1 MNPEAALR
9 AAGFRLIA
17 GVDEAGRGAYAGPLV
32 VAAVILDS
40 DNPLT
45 EVGDSKTF
53 SESKR
58 RDIAEEI
65 KDRAL
70 AYSIIA
76 IEAEEIDTYGLH
88 PSNIGGMRRSITALS
103 HTPDYIITDGYYVA
117 GLEIP
122 SIAMW
127 RGDQVS
133 QSVGAASILAKNYR
147 DHIMIEWDD
156 CYPEYGFA
164 QHKGYG
170 TALHQRALEKYGVLP
185 IHRKSFAPIARL
197 LDSSDLRH

>member
-65 KDRAL
+65 KRAVGTKW
-70 AYSIIA
+70 A
-76 IEAEEIDTYGLH
+76 GH
-88 PSNIGGMRRSITALS
+88 NIGNVTFVRPRRS
-103 HTPDYIITDGYYVA
+103 
-117 GLEIP
+117 
-122 SIAMW
+122 M
-127 RGDQVS
+127 S
-133 QSVGAASILAKNYR
+133 QIG
-147 DHIMIEWDD
+147 
-156 CYPEYGFA
+156 G
-164 QHKGYG
+164 
-170 TALHQRALEKYGVLP
+170 
-185 IHRKSFAPIARL
+185 
-197 LDSSDLRH
+197 

>member
-1 MNPEAALR
+1 
-9 AAGFRLIA
+9 
-17 GVDEAGRGAYAGPLV
+17 
-32 VAAVILDS
+32 
-40 DNPLT
+40 
-45 EVGDSKTF
+45 
-53 SESKR
+53 
-58 RDIAEEI
+58 
-65 KDRAL
+65 
-70 AYSIIA
+70 
-76 IEAEEIDTYGLH
+76 
-88 PSNIGGMRRSITALS
+88 
-103 HTPDYIITDGYYVA
+103 
-117 GLEIP
+117 
-122 SIAMW
+122 MW

-156 CYPEYGFA
+156 RYPEYGFA